1 MKEKFMS
8 KAASKTLIGAFVIG
22 AIALAV
28 IAVIIFGSGKIL
40 TKKPVYIMFF
50 EGSVKGLNEGSQVNF
65 RGVKIGSVKDI
76 ELKFDAKDLAFLIP
90 VYVEI
95 DPTKVTGFKGT
106 IGREEAWEELI
117 QKGLRAQLELQSI
130 LTGQLMINVDFF
142 PGKPARYIGMDKRY
156 PEIPTVPSPL
166 DELLKTAQELPLKE
180 LFDKLLKS
188 IEGIEKVANSPQ
200 IGSSLESLSEGLKES
215 RKILTKIDHEIGPM
229 MTNLK
234 ETSDSI
240 KAFTDKSQGVPA
252 ALEKTLATAQSS
264 LKQAEK
270 TFVSV
275 QKLASDNS
283 VLVYQLDSAMDE
295 VAKAS
300 RSVRSLSDYIY
311 RHPESLIKGKRAVK
325 GE

>member
-1 MKEKFMS
+1 MS
-8 KAASKTLIGAFVIG
+8 KAASKTLIGAFVLG

-28 IAVIIFGSGKIL
+28 LAVMIFGSGKIFS
-40 TKKPVYIMFF
+40 KRPVYVMFF
-50 EGSVKGLNEGSQVNF
+50 EGSVKGLNEGSPVNF

-76 ELKFDAKDLAFLIP
+76 ELKFDAKDLVFLIP

-95 DPTKVTGFKGT
+95 DPAKVTGSKST
-106 IGREEAWEELI
+106 IGGAEVWKELI
-117 QKGLRAQLELQSI
+117 QKGLRAQLELQSFV
-130 LTGQLMINVDFF
+130 TGQLMINVDFF
-142 PGKPARYIGMDKRY
+142 PGKPARYVGMDKRY
-156 PEIPTVPSPL
+156 PEIPTVSSPL
-166 DELLKTAQELPLKE
+166 DELLRTAEQLPLKE

-215 RKILTKIDHEIGPM
+215 RKILAKIDREIGPTM
-229 MTNLK
+229 ANLK

-240 KAFTDKSQGVPA
+240 KAFADKSQNVPA
-252 ALEKTLATAQSS
+252 TLEKTLATAQSS
-264 LKQAEK
+264 LKQAER

-283 VLVYQLDSAMDE
+283 VLVYQIDSALDE

-311 RHPESLIKGKRAVK
+311 RHPESLIKGKRAIK

>member
-1 MKEKFMS
+1 MS
-8 KAASKTLIGAFVIG
+8 KTASKTLIGAFVLG

-28 IAVIIFGSGKIL
+28 VAVMIFGSGKFFS
-40 TKKPVYIMFF
+40 KRPVYVMFF
-50 EGSVKGLNEGSQVNF
+50 EGSVKGLNEGSPINF

-90 VYVEI
+90 VYVEM
-95 DPTKVTGFKGT
+95 DPAKVTGFKSN
-106 IGREEAWEELI
+106 IGSAEVWEELI
-117 QKGLRAQLELQSI
+117 QKGLRAQLELQSFV
-130 LTGQLMINVDFF
+130 TGQLMINVDFF

-156 PEIPTVPSPL
+156 REIPTVPSPL
-166 DELLKTAQELPLKE
+166 DELLKTAEQLPLKE

-215 RKILTKIDHEIGPM
+215 RKILAKIDREIGPTM
-229 MTNLK
+229 ANLK

-240 KAFTDKSQGVPA
+240 KAFADKSQNVPA
-252 ALEKTLATAQSS
+252 TLEKTLATAQSS
-264 LKQAEK
+264 LKQAER

-283 VLVYQLDSAMDE
+283 VIVYQIDNALDE

>member
-1 MKEKFMS
+1 MS
-8 KAASKTLIGAFVIG
+8 KNASKTLIGAFVLG

-28 IAVIIFGSGKIL
+28 VAVMIFGSGKFFS
-40 TKKPVYIMFF
+40 KRPVYVMFF
-50 EGSVKGLNEGSQVNF
+50 EGSVKGLNEGSPVNF

-76 ELKFDAKDLAFLIP
+76 ELKFDAKGLVFLIP

-95 DPTKVTGFKGT
+95 DPAKVTGSKST
-106 IGREEAWEELI
+106 IGGAEVWEELI
-117 QKGLRAQLELQSI
+117 QKGLRAQLELQSFV
-130 LTGQLMINVDFF
+130 TGQLMINVDFF
-142 PGKPARYIGMDKRY
+142 PGKPARYVGMDKRY

-166 DELLKTAQELPLKE
+166 DELLKTAEQLPLKE

-188 IEGIEKVANSPQ
+188 IEGIERVANSPQ

-215 RKILTKIDHEIGPM
+215 RKILAKIDREIGPTM
-229 MTNLK
+229 ANLK

-240 KAFTDKSQGVPA
+240 KAFADKSQLVPA
-252 ALEKTLATAQSS
+252 VLEKTLATAQSS
-264 LKQAEK
+264 LRQAEK

-275 QKLASDNS
+275 QRLASDNS
-283 VLVYQLDSAMDE
+283 VIVYQIDNALDE

>member
-1 MKEKFMS
+1 
-8 KAASKTLIGAFVIG
+8 
-22 AIALAV
+22 
-28 IAVIIFGSGKIL
+28 
-40 TKKPVYIMFF
+40 
-50 EGSVKGLNEGSQVNF
+50 
-65 RGVKIGSVKDI
+65 
-76 ELKFDAKDLAFLIP
+76 
-90 VYVEI
+90 
-95 DPTKVTGFKGT
+95 
-106 IGREEAWEELI
+106 
-117 QKGLRAQLELQSI
+117 
-130 LTGQLMINVDFF
+130 
-142 PGKPARYIGMDKRY
+142 MDKRY

-215 RKILTKIDHEIGPM
+215 RKILSKIDQEIGPM

-240 KAFTDKSQGVPA
+240 KAFADKSQGVPA

-264 LKQAEK
+264 LNQAEK
-270 TFVSV
+270 TFISV

-283 VLVYQLDSAMDE
+283 VLIYQLDNAMDE

-311 RHPESLIKGKRAVK
+311 RHPESLIKGKKPAK

>member
-1 MKEKFMS
+1 MS
-8 KAASKTLIGAFVIG
+8 KAASKTLIGAFVLG

-28 IAVIIFGSGKIL
+28 VAVMIFGSGKFL
-40 TKKPVYIMFF
+40 SKKPVYVMFF
-50 EGSVKGLNEGSQVNF
+50 EGSVKGLNEGSPVNF

-76 ELKFDAKDLAFLIP
+76 ELKFDAKGLVFLIP
-90 VYVEI
+90 VYVEL
-95 DPTKVTGFKGT
+95 DPTKVTGSKST
-106 IGREEAWEELI
+106 IGSAEVWEELI
-117 QKGLRAQLELQSI
+117 QKGLRAQLELQSFV
-130 LTGQLMINVDFF
+130 TGQLMINVDFF
-142 PGKPARYIGMDKRY
+142 PGKPARYVGMDKRY
-156 PEIPTVPSPL
+156 REIPTVSSPL
-166 DELLKTAQELPLKE
+166 DELLRTAEQLPLKE

-188 IEGIEKVANSPQ
+188 IEGIEKVVNSPQ

-215 RKILTKIDHEIGPM
+215 RKILAKIDKEIGPTM
-229 MTNLK
+229 ANLK

-240 KAFTDKSQGVPA
+240 KAFADKSQGVPA
-252 ALEKTLATAQSS
+252 TLEKTLAAAQSS

-275 QKLASDNS
+275 QKLSSDNS
-283 VLVYQLDSAMDE
+283 VLVYQIDSALDE

-311 RHPESLIKGKRAVK
+311 RHPESLIKGKRTIK